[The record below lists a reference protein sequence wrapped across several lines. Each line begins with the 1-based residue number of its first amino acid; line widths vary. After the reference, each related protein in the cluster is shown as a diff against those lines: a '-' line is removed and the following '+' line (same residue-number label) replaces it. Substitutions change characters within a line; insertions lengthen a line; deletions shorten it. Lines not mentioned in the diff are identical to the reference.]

1 MATIAKPSTKSKLP
15 ILYTHYVSLNNKKY
29 SYSLRLVDDKV
40 SWVECEAACI
50 AQEFLH
56 EDIPAL
62 LIDLPYL
69 IEATKEHYKNQ
80 ENVIRFRISNKDK
93 KAIQLKAAK
102 KGYKSIS
109 SYLRDL
115 ALRD

>member
-1 MATIAKPSTKSKLP
+1 MVTIAKSSTRLKQPASL
-15 ILYTHYVSLNNKKY
+15 THYVSLNNKKY
-29 SYSLRLVDDKV
+29 PYSLRLIDENVT
-40 SWVECEAACI
+40 WVECEAACI
-50 AQEFLH
+50 AEEFPC

-62 LIDLPYL
+62 LMDLPYL